1 MGIIYTEKMNQGE
14 TQGTVRSN
22 KSFFRHWTGVLVLV
36 VVAILVIWSLLNLSE
51 IVNSVQ
57 GKLEAWKYQRLV
69 SKMEAPYKNDK
80 YGGKTPEETFDLFL
94 DALRKEDVDLAS
106 KYFVIPKQDE
116 WKKTLEKYKENNLLA
131 ELINELKNNRLEWE
145 LTQNDGQV
153 ANFQYSFVID
163 KPSTEELPLGN
174 GKTQKVTYPVGKY
187 SSDIVFEKYLS
198 GVWKIS
204 KL

>member
-22 KSFFRHWTGVLVLV
+22 KSFFRHWMGVLVLV

-106 KYFVIPKQDE
+106 KYFVIPKQDNWGKALQE
-116 WKKTLEKYKENNLLA
+116 YKQQNLLA
-131 ELINELKNNRLEWE
+131 NFIWELENNRKHWE
-145 LTQNDGQV
+145 KGQGSDIDV
-153 ANFQYSFVID
+153 AEFYFVT
-163 KPSTEELPLGN
+163 KVEKETEVEFN
-174 GKTQKVTYPVGKY
+174 GQKLNISPGDY
-187 SSDIVFEKYLS
+187 SSTIRFEKYPS

-204 KL
+204 EI